1 MLYLKL
7 SKYHNKIY
15 KPPLS
20 QKNPMFLDQ
29 IKTVILLATL
39 TFLLLIIGFA
49 LAGTPG
55 LAIALIISIGINILS
70 YWYSDKLVLKIY
82 NARKAEYSHYP
93 YLHDITKE
101 VSTRASIKMP
111 KLYVIESNN
120 PNAFATGRNE
130 KSAVIAVTSGLLE
143 LLTEQELKG
152 VIAHEIGHIKNK
164 DLLIST
170 VSVIL
175 ASSIASLAVL
185 ARWTMIFGTKEENNR
200 GIIELL
206 ILSIVA
212 PISAT
217 ILKLAISRSREYIA
231 DETGAKII
239 KDPEILA
246 SALMRLES
254 APKLKTG
261 NQAAA
266 NLFIINPFSGNGFFK
281 ILNTHPSTTSR
292 IKRLRKLA
300 FSSF

>member
-1 MLYLKL
+1 MLYPIIPN
-7 SKYHNKIY
+7 YHNKIY
-15 KPPLS
+15 KPNLS

-29 IKTVILLATL
+29 IKTVIFLAAL
-39 TFLLLIIGFA
+39 TFLLLILGFA
-49 LAGTPG
+49 LGGTSG
-55 LAIALIISIGINILS
+55 LVIALIISIGVNILS
-70 YWYSDKLVLKIY
+70 YWYSDKIVLKMY
-82 NARKAEYSHYP
+82 NAKKAEYSHYP

-101 VSTRASIKMP
+101 VSTRASIRTP
-111 KLYVIESNN
+111 KIYIIESNN
-120 PNAFATGRNE
+120 PNAFATGRSE

-170 VSVIL
+170 ISVIL
-175 ASSIASLAVL
+175 ASAIAYLAVM
-185 ARWTMIFGTKEENNR
+185 ARWTMIFGSKDENNR

-206 ILSIVA
+206 VLSIVA

-217 ILKLAISRSREYIA
+217 ILRLTISKKREFVA

-239 KDPEILA
+239 RDPEIIA
-246 SALMRLES
+246 NALMRLES
-254 APKLKTG
+254 APKLKTS

-266 NLFIINPFSGNGFFK
+266 NLFIINPFSGNKFFK
-281 ILNTHPSTTSR
+281 LLSTHPPTAQR
-292 IKRLRKLA
+292 IKKLRKLA